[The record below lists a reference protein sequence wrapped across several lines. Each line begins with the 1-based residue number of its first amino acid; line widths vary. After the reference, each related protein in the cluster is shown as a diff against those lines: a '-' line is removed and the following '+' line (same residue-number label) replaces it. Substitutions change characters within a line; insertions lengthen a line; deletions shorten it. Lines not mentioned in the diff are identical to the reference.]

1 MTTPKGKS
9 HQQENENQQ
18 PRSKYAPGDTE
29 VVDILYGG
37 STELSSLIK
46 GLKPFIRYMWG
57 FMRRPLS
64 FVRYIDYGDQF
75 LLRNA
80 FVFICYGILLY
91 YIILLPVFVYH
102 GEGIHRVTFYLRTVI
117 QGGIAILGL
126 HLGLRIVG
134 GRGTWKQTF
143 AATLFSSGFLAPFS
157 ALFLLPAYFILGA
170 DIIFGDSAKFAEIA
184 NSNEPKMLFG
194 LLYFNLISGV
204 YGLTWFIH
212 YLKYSKVIHGVSCLK
227 AVGAYL
233 IGMAAALPLLML
245 IINPFLNATFKYVE
259 QAIDY
264 IL

>member
-1 MTTPKGKS
+1 MTTPTGQG
-9 HQQENENQQ
+9 HQQENEDQQ
-18 PRSKYAPGDTE
+18 PKPKNVPGDTE

-37 STELSSLIK
+37 SAELSSLIK
-46 GLKPFIRYMWG
+46 GFKPYLSYMWG
-57 FMRRPLS
+57 FMRRPFS
-64 FVRYIDYGDQF
+64 FVQYIDYGDQF

-80 FVFICYGILLY
+80 FIFLCYSILLY
-91 YIILLPVFVYH
+91 YIFLLPVFVYH
-102 GEGIHRVTFYLRTVI
+102 GEGIHRVTFYLRTII

-126 HLGLRIVG
+126 HLGLRIIG

-143 AATLFSSGFLAPFS
+143 SATLFSSGFLAPFS
-157 ALFLLPAYFILGA
+157 ALFLLPAYFMLGPG
-170 DIIFGDSAKFAEIA
+170 IIFGESATFIEIA
-184 NSNEPKMLFG
+184 NSNEPEILFG
-194 LLYFNLISGV
+194 LLYFNLISGT

-212 YLKYSKVIHGVSCLK
+212 YLKYSKVIHGVSWLK

-233 IGMAAALPLLML
+233 LGMAAALPLLML